1 MGYTLNDI
9 DKIIEFKSWSD
20 KKKIDELLRLD
31 CSQYTNLGLESS
43 KSQREEVKKNSRK
56 IYKLIKKVDK
66 ELGDKFLRVMD

>member
-1 MGYTLNDI
+1 MGYTINDI

>member
-43 KSQREEVKKNSRK
+43 KSQRQEVKKNSRK

>member
-43 KSQREEVKKNSRK
+43 KSQRQEAKKNSRK

>member
-9 DKIIEFKSWSD
+9 DKIIDFKSWSD

-43 KSQREEVKKNSRK
+43 KSQRQEVKKNSRK